1 MGLAMLR
8 EQARG
13 LTRDQR
19 NAFVAAWLGWAMD
32 AFDYFLLVFVITD
45 VADTFNTTK
54 THVAVATTLTLAA
67 RPVGAAIFGY
77 WADKAGRRPVL
88 LVCVLFYSTVG
99 FLTAFSTSLT
109 MLLVLRALYGIGMGG
124 EWGLGAS
131 LAMEKIPTA
140 KRGFYSGVLQQGYP
154 VGYLLAAI
162 AFFLV
167 EPIAGWRGLFVCA
180 ALPAL
185 LALFIRMRVEESEA
199 WQATREHQVQNKVT
213 FRQVLLNPAV
223 ARRFFYLVLLM
234 AAFNFMSHGTQDYVP
249 TFLEDTFGAAKN
261 TTVLVA
267 IVYNIGA
274 ILGGA
279 YFGALSQGFGRK
291 RTIIVCAVFGL
302 IITPLFAIAPTIALF
317 AAAAFAL
324 QVVVQGAWGV
334 IPGHL
339 PELSP
344 AEIRGFSRGVPYQ
357 LGTLLPALNLP
368 LQTSLADSH
377 SGRYA
382 LFVVM
387 VPVFVAVIAL
397 TALGKEARG
406 VEFGRGTEGGPA
418 RPGPSERNGTPVS
431 GPPGRGRGRPA
442 PGRRA
447 QEPRIADHVRLE

>member
-1 MGLAMLR
+1 MGLSMLR

-13 LTRDQR
+13 LNRDQR

-45 VADTFNTTK
+45 VADTFEVSKTK
-54 THVAVATTLTLAA
+54 VAVATTLTLAA

-77 WADKAGRRPVL
+77 FADQRGRRPAL

-99 FLTAFSTSLT
+99 VLTAFSTSLT

-131 LAMEKIPTA
+131 LAMEKIPA
-140 KRGFYSGVLQQGYP
+140 EKRGFYSGVLQQGYP

-167 EPIAGWRGLFVCA
+167 EPIAGWRGLFICA

-185 LALFIRMRVEESEA
+185 LALFIRMRVKESEA
-199 WQATREHQVQNKVT
+199 WQSTKERQRETRVG

-223 ARRFFYLVLLM
+223 ARRFGYLVLLM
-234 AAFNFMSHGTQDYVP
+234 AAFNFMSHGTQDYYP
-249 TFLEDTFGAAKN
+249 TFLEDTFDASHN

-274 ILGGA
+274 IIGGA

-291 RTIIVCAVFGL
+291 RTIIMCAGFALLVS
-302 IITPLFAIAPTIALF
+302 PLFAYAPTLGLL
-317 AAAAFAL
+317 AAAAFVM
-324 QVVVQGAWGV
+324 QFFVQGAWGV
-334 IPGHL
+334 IPAHL
-339 PELSP
+339 TELSP
-344 AEIRGFSRGVPYQ
+344 DEIRGFYPGVTYQ
-357 LGTLLPALNLP
+357 LGNLLAAVNLP

-377 SGRYA
+377 GGRFA
-382 LFVVM
+382 LFAVI
-387 VPVFVAVIAL
+387 VPVLLAVIAL
-397 TALGKEARG
+397 TALGREARG
-406 VEFGRGTEGGPA
+406 IAFGGGTEPEAVRGGRFACDTEAAPAPA
-418 RPGPSERNGTPVS
+418 RRE
-431 GPPGRGRGRPA
+431 
-442 PGRRA
+442 
-447 QEPRIADHVRLE
+447 